1 MIVDHVS
8 LPVRDLAVS
17 AAFYD
22 RVLATLGLQRRKER
36 RGAIGW
42 GPDAVL
48 PPIFWALSATEES
61 PGPGPG
67 SADGRRRRRSLRQ
80 VYEQGHARPCL
91 CRGQQAGTGDL
102 S

>member
-1 MIVDHVS
+1 MTVGGASPIIAMIVDHVS
-8 LPVRDLAVS
+8 LPVRNLAVS

-48 PPIFWALSATEES
+48 PPIS
-61 PGPGPG
+61 
-67 SADGRRRRRSLRQ
+67 GR
-80 VYEQGHARPCL
+80 
-91 CRGQQAGTGDL
+91 
-102 S
+102 

>member
-8 LPVRDLAVS
+8 LPVRNLAVS

-48 PPIFWALSATEES
+48 PPATRS
-61 PGPGPG
+61 KR
-67 SADGRRRRRSLRQ
+67 SFARRSGNERSSALR
-80 VYEQGHARPCL
+80 VT
-91 CRGQQAGTGDL
+91 RGYA
-102 S
+102 